1 MFNTGYST
9 DKRRR
14 PSYLYFKKF
23 RLRLAAVRHSLSCDG
38 DGDGIGPS
46 GTRGTGSSGGSGGCS
61 GDPHSMQSCSA
72 KDTDKMSYSR
82 YIAG

>member
-14 PSYLYFKKF
+14 PSYLYFKNF
-23 RLRLAAVRHSLSCDG
+23 RLRLAAVRQ
-38 DGDGIGPS
+38 
-46 GTRGTGSSGGSGGCS
+46 S
-61 GDPHSMQSCSA
+61 GDDVMVVVLVLVVVVVVVVMVLVLTRCN
-72 KDTDKMSYSR
+72 DTAPRILIMSYSK

>member
-23 RLRLAAVRHSLSCDG
+23 RLRLAAVRQSG
-38 DGDGIGPS
+38 DGVMLVVVVLVVDVMVVMVLVL
-46 GTRGTGSSGGSGGCS
+46 TRCNHRA
-61 GDPHSMQSCSA
+61 PRILI
-72 KDTDKMSYSR
+72 MSYSK

>member
-23 RLRLAAVRHSLSCDG
+23 RLRLAAVRQSG
-38 DGDGIGPS
+38 DGVMLVVVVLVVDVMVVMMVLVL
-46 GTRGTGSSGGSGGCS
+46 TRCNHRA
-61 GDPHSMQSCSA
+61 PRILI
-72 KDTDKMSYSR
+72 MSYSK

>member
-14 PSYLYFKKF
+14 PSYLYFKNF
-23 RLRLAAVRHSLSCDG
+23 RLRLAAVRQSG
-38 DGDGIGPS
+38 DGVMVVVLVLVVVVVVVMVLVL
-46 GTRGTGSSGGSGGCS
+46 TRCN
-61 GDPHSMQSCSA
+61 
-72 KDTDKMSYSR
+72 DTAPRILIMSYSK

>member
-14 PSYLYFKKF
+14 PCYLYFKKF

-38 DGDGIGPS
+38 DGGGIGPS
-46 GTRGTGSSGGSGGCS
+46 GTSGSGGCS

>member
-1 MFNTGYST
+1 MFNTGYSR

-46 GTRGTGSSGGSGGCS
+46 GSGGSGCSGGCS

-72 KDTDKMSYSR
+72 KDTDKMSYSK

>member
-14 PSYLYFKKF
+14 PCYLYFKKF
-23 RLRLAAVRHSLSCDG
+23 RLRLAAVRQSG
-38 DGDGIGPS
+38 DGVMLVVVVLVVDVMLVMVLVL
-46 GTRGTGSSGGSGGCS
+46 TRCNHRA
-61 GDPHSMQSCSA
+61 PRILI
-72 KDTDKMSYSR
+72 MSYSK